1 MSAEDYYYQGEI
13 NMKKITSLALAA
25 LLAVSLSYAV
35 SAEAVSTDIKN
46 GTPTLDGELDEI
58 YTQSASYKLDNF
70 GFYTWGDGSAD
81 NTSNAT
87 AYFLWDSDYLY
98 ICVTA
103 DDKTPSSA
111 KGAGENNWQ
120 NDAAE
125 LWFLDEDLKFKIHA
139 AADGNFFL
147 GGDADGAVAWDK
159 GIEGAKHSAKMTG
172 SGWTVEVALPMNSLK
187 AGKEFGFA
195 LQINDIYSPDYAAS
209 GAASGTQAP
218 ENTTM
223 KLVAD
228 KVEVPAAAEEPAADD
243 ASSAATADMGIIAS
257 VSALAASALVIFR
270 KKH

>member
-1 MSAEDYYYQGEI
+1 
-13 NMKKITSLALAA
+13 MKKITSLALAA

-46 GTPTLDGELDEI
+46 GTPVLDGELDEI

-70 GFYTWGDGSAD
+70 GFYTWGDGSGD
-81 NTSNAT
+81 NTTNAT

-111 KGAGENNWQ
+111 ADAPEINWQ

-125 LWFLDEDLKFKIHA
+125 LWFVDDDMTFKIHA
-139 AADGNFFL
+139 AGDGNFFL
-147 GGDADGAVAWDK
+147 GGDKDGAVAWDK
-159 GIEGAKHSAKMTG
+159 GFEDSKHSAKMTDK
-172 SGWTVEVALPMNSLK
+172 GWTVEVALPMNKLK

-195 LQINDIYSPDYAAS
+195 LQINDIYSPDYAAA
-209 GAASGTQAP
+209 GAASGTQTP

-228 KVEVPAAAEEPAADD
+228 KVEVPAAAEKPAADD
-243 ASSAATADMGIIAS
+243 ASSASSVATADMGIVAS
-257 VSALAASALVIFR
+257 AVALAASALVIFR